1 LVGQSIPIP
10 PQTTAVHGITDDKV
24 ANEPTFKELA
34 AQVYNM
40 IKDSDLAGFNSD
52 RFDIPL
58 LAEKCCAGDFDMKN
72 RVSVDVQTVF
82 IKWKSEL

>member
-1 LVGQSIPIP
+1 LVNPIPIP

-34 AQVYNM
+34 AQVYTM

-52 RFDIPL
+52 L
-58 LAEKCCAGDFDMKN
+58 LIY
-72 RVSVDVQTVF
+72 RY
-82 IKWKSEL
+82 

>member
-1 LVGQSIPIP
+1 
-10 PQTTAVHGITDDKV
+10 V

-58 LAEKCCAGDFDMKN
+58 LAEEMLLLEIL
-72 RVSVDVQTVF
+72 T
-82 IKWKSEL
+82 